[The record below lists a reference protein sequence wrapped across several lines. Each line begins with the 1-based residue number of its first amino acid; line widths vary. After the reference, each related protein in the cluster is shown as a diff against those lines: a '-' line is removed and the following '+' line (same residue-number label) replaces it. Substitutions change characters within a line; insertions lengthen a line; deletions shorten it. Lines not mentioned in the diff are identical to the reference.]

1 MFKIISER
9 SQAEIYEDYTG
20 TIKIA
25 HKKNITWSWIEVL
38 IVCFIGT
45 THSKCSIFDRNV
57 KLVDMKFSLHFIKSY
72 LSKSSPIALW
82 KSMHGKASFIQ
93 LFSKSPLLLPIPP
106 AFSENHKYT
115 ACLFQ
120 KEPSWIKKKQQHNFI
135 LTAWFFQT
143 KTFLKYCASLH

>member
-9 SQAEIYEDYTG
+9 TQAEIYEDYTG

-72 LSKSSPIALW
+72 LSKKSSPISLW

-120 KEPSWIKKKQQHNFI
+120 KEPSWIKKNNNTT
-135 LTAWFFQT
+135 LYWRLDFF
-143 KTFLKYCASLH
+143 KRRHF